1 MGPFSITGVIQA
13 PPEPRVKGLILLSH
27 GTAGSEL
34 GHSSLAEAFAQR
46 GYLVAA
52 LRHPGDNFQDPSLRD
67 GTGSVGARYFT
78 QRPLQVSHVIDALR
92 QDPLGKDRVAS
103 GSKGPRIG
111 AVGRSAGGYTV
122 LVLAGGEVDMAG
134 LASHCTTHRADDSIF
149 CQLTRTATAGAAP
162 IANAFA
168 FASASASASA
178 PAVQAVADPRVRA
191 VVAMSPASL
200 MFTPDSLARITV
212 PTLLYRA

>member
-1 MGPFSITGVIQA
+1 MNGPRREAQKMAAPTPQALPMLHPMKLVIAPVLALLAVASTHSPVDAAEVGWRQITVPDGAREVTPTVVTLYRPSTITNPASNVPIGPFSITAVIQA

-46 GYLVAA
+46 GCLVAA

-111 AVGRSAGGYTV
+111 AVGRSAGGYTL
-122 LVLAGGEVDMAG
+122 LVLAGG
-134 LASHCTTHRADDSIF
+134 
-149 CQLTRTATAGAAP
+149 
-162 IANAFA
+162 
-168 FASASASASA
+168 
-178 PAVQAVADPRVRA
+178 
-191 VVAMSPASL
+191 
-200 MFTPDSLARITV
+200 
-212 PTLLYRA
+212 